1 LYLWPRR
8 LPIFF
13 IIYWLADIVAN
24 LTRASDIEGEA
35 EANVGSESEVA
46 CHTEF
51 AIAGLSLMDCVW
63 KLKGLRD
70 PAGGGGPSVVSE
82 LKDGVPRPAEDG
94 MGEVMDPKRPGKV
107 SDRGERELES

>member
-1 LYLWPRR
+1 M
-8 LPIFF
+8 FF
-13 IIYWLADIVAN
+13 VVSWLADVVAN
-24 LTRASDIEGEA
+24 LTRASDIEGEV
-35 EANVGSESEVA
+35 EANVGSGSELV

-63 KLKGLRD
+63 KLNGLRD
-70 PAGGGGPSVVSE
+70 PAGGGGPSVDSE

-94 MGEVMDPKRPGKV
+94 MGEAMDPKRPGNV